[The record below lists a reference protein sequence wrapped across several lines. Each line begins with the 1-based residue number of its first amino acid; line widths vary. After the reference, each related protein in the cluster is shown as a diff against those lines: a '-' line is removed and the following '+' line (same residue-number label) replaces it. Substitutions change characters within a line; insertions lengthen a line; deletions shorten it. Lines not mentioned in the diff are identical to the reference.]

1 MVKRPRLVSIWPSG
15 LIGRVTLVLLAAVL
29 LEFAGSTAFYEQAAS
44 YSASD
49 AHAGRIAEQLA
60 TNASV
65 LSETP
70 VPQRARLA
78 DMLSTSTL
86 RIAWVAA
93 SAISQPIA
101 SQPIASQAAAQA
113 GERHDLAGL
122 HGRLIAFEPR
132 LEGVDLVLEGTAD
145 ALGDVAGELRL
156 SDNSAMRFAAPGMLT
171 RQAVTRGL
179 FSAALLAGCV
189 LLAAVVLV
197 RTLSQPLR
205 AVARL
210 ADAIG
215 HDAGGQG
222 PPMPVPLSVLESG
235 PHEARHLA
243 RAMNAMQARIT
254 RLIADRT
261 EALAAVSHDLRTPL
275 ARLRLRAGFLD
286 DAEAQGAI
294 EADVGEMEAMV
305 GSVLAYLSGEDDPE
319 PVRHVDLASLLATL
333 VDEAA
338 DAGGAAR
345 YHGPDHALARVRP
358 LAMKRVFSN
367 LIGNA
372 LTYGGNADV
381 SLTADG
387 ERLRVLVEDDGPGIP
402 ESELESVLAP
412 FYRLEGSRSRSTGG
426 LGLGLAIVQRE
437 VRREGGTL
445 RLVCRP
451 QGGLQAR
458 IDL

>member
-1 MVKRPRLVSIWPSG
+1 MKRSRLVSIWPTG

-29 LEFAGSTAFYEQAAS
+29 LEFAGSAAFYEQAAS

-49 AHAGRIAEQLA
+49 AHAARIAEQLA

-65 LSETP
+65 LSETS
-70 VPQRARLA
+70 VAQRAGLA
-78 DMLSTSTL
+78 DMLSTSAL
-86 RIAWVAA
+86 RIAWMAVAQEPA
-93 SAISQPIA
+93 PAIV
-101 SQPIASQAAAQA
+101 
-113 GERHDLAGL
+113 ERPDLATL
-122 HGRLIAFEPR
+122 HSRLIALEPR
-132 LEGVDLVLEGTAD
+132 LEGVGLALEGNAGAPD
-145 ALGDVAGELRL
+145 DVAGQLRL
-156 SDNSAMRFAAPGMLT
+156 LDGSTVRFAAPGMLT
-171 RQAVTRGL
+171 RQPVTRGL

-189 LLAAVVLV
+189 LLAAVLLV

-215 HDAGGQG
+215 HDAVG
-222 PPMPVPLSVLESG
+222 PHGNLPPGNMQRPAVAVPLSVLESG
-235 PHEARHLA
+235 PQEARHLA

-275 ARLRLRAGFLD
+275 ARLRLRAGFLED
-286 DAEAQGAI
+286 HEAQAAI

-319 PVRHVDLASLLATL
+319 LRRNVDLASLLATL

-338 DAGGAAR
+338 DAGGNAR
-345 YHGPDHALARVRP
+345 YHGPDHALARLRP

-372 LTYGGNADV
+372 LTYGGNASV
-381 SLTADG
+381 SLVMEG
-387 ERLRVLVEDDGPGIP
+387 ECLQVLVEDDGPGIP
-402 ESELESVLAP
+402 EDELERVLVP
-412 FYRLEGSRSRSTGG
+412 FYRVEGSRSRSTGG

-437 VRREGGTL
+437 VLREGGTL
-445 RLVCRP
+445 RLAASP
-451 QGGLQAR
+451 TGGLQAR
-458 IDL
+458 VSL

>member
-1 MVKRPRLVSIWPSG
+1 MKRSRLVSIWPTG

-29 LEFAGSTAFYEQAAS
+29 LVFAGSAAFYEQAAS

-49 AHAGRIAEQLA
+49 AHAARIAEQLA

-70 VPQRARLA
+70 APARAKLA
-78 DMLSTSTL
+78 DMLSTSAL
-86 RIAWVAA
+86 RIAWLAA
-93 SAISQPIA
+93 
-101 SQPIASQAAAQA
+101 
-113 GERHDLAGL
+113 HDLPSIPVTAERPDLAAL
-122 HGRLIAFEPR
+122 HGRLIALEPR
-132 LEGVDLVLEGTAD
+132 LEGVGLALEGNAD
-145 ALGDVAGELRL
+145 ALDDVAGQLRL
-156 SDNSAMRFAAPGMLT
+156 PDGSALRFAARGMLT
-171 RQAVTRGL
+171 RQPVTRGL

-189 LLAAVVLV
+189 LLAAVLLV

-215 HDAGGQG
+215 HDAVG
-222 PPMPVPLSVLESG
+222 PHGTLRPPVAMPLSVLESG
-235 PHEARHLA
+235 PQEARHLA
-243 RAMNAMQARIT
+243 RAMNAMQARIA

-275 ARLRLRAGFLD
+275 ARLRLRAGFLED
-286 DAEAQGAI
+286 EEAQAAI

-319 PVRHVDLASLLATL
+319 PKRRVDLASLLATL

-338 DAGGAAR
+338 DAGGDAR
-345 YHGPDHALARVRP
+345 YQGPDHALARLRP

-372 LTYGGNADV
+372 LTYGGNASV
-381 SLTADG
+381 SLVVEG
-387 ERLRVLVEDDGPGIP
+387 EQLQVLVEDDGPGIP
-402 ESELESVLAP
+402 EAELERVLAP
-412 FYRLEGSRSRSTGG
+412 FYRIEGSRCRSTGG

-437 VRREGGTL
+437 VLREGGTL
-445 RLVCRP
+445 HLASRP
-451 QGGLQAR
+451 RGGLQAR
-458 IDL
+458 IKL

>member
-15 LIGRVTLVLLAAVL
+15 LIGRVTLVLLAAVS
-29 LEFAGSTAFYEQAAS
+29 LEFAGSTAFYELAAS

-78 DMLSTSTL
+78 DMLSTSAL
-86 RIAWVAA
+86 RIAWTAA
-93 SAISQPIA
+93 PAG
-101 SQPIASQAAAQA
+101 SQPIASQAGAQA
-113 GERHDLAGL
+113 GERHDLAAL

-132 LEGVDLVLEGTAD
+132 LEGVHLALEGTAD

-215 HDAGGQG
+215 HDAGGPG

-286 DAEAQGAI
+286 DAEVQGAI

-381 SLTADG
+381 SLSADG

-402 ESELESVLAP
+402 ESELERVLAP

-437 VRREGGTL
+437 VRREGGAL
-445 RLVCRP
+445 RLGCRP
-451 QGGLQAR
+451 QGGLQVR